1 MPKACVG
8 DIEIYYRSRGSGP
21 PLFLIMGFS
30 ANSDWWPP
38 GLVDALAA
46 RHRVI
51 LLDNRGAGRTGEG
64 KRPFTIPL
72 MAADTV
78 GLLNALGL
86 AAAHVFGVSMG
97 GMIAQELAL
106 RYPHR
111 VRKLV
116 LGCTS
121 CGRRGALFDI
131 QRGGLWWDYLTQPR
145 VRSRKLLTNLMF
157 SPEYL
162 SRNGE
167 ALRRFGQRSRIAP
180 MPIRIQLKQIAAM
193 LDFDTYERL
202 PRLQAPTL
210 VMTGTRDYMA
220 VPRNADILAR
230 RIPGAR
236 LVKLDGCGHAFI
248 AEAEEETARHISDF
262 LSTD

>member
-1 MPKACVG
+1 MPTARVG
-8 DIEIYYRSRGSGP
+8 DIRMYYRTEGYGT
-21 PLFLIMGFS
+21 PLVLIMGFS

-38 GLVDALAA
+38 GLVDALAG
-46 RHRVI
+46 RYRLI

-106 RYPHR
+106 RYPR
-111 VRKLV
+111 RIRKLV

-121 CGRRGALFDI
+121 CGTRGALFDI
-131 QRGGLWWDYLTQPR
+131 QRGRLWWDYLTQPR

-162 SRNGE
+162 SRDGE

-193 LDFDTYERL
+193 LGFDTYDRL

-210 VMTGTRDYMA
+210 VMTGTRDFMA

-236 LVKLDGCGHAFI
+236 LVKLEDCGHAFI
-248 AEAEEETARHISDF
+248 AEAEDQTVRHISSF
-262 LSTD
+262 LDRD